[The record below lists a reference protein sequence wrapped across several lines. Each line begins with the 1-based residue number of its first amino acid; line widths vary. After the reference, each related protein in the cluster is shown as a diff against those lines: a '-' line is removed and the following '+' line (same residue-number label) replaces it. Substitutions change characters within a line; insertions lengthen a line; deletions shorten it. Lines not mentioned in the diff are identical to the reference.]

1 MRKPFNIAEWL
12 ASVPNWLKA
21 GMGLIGVIA
30 GFIVAFRQNWYLY
43 STVAVVL
50 LLGYLLGISLY
61 ILLKRVPSR
70 SKKKKWNYTFEKY
83 RTWGIAGLGF
93 AILSLAGLLVAT
105 PTRTIGKY
113 ALYGTPTP
121 IPPPKVEAAD
131 VLIAEFDPKYATQP
145 VDVAHRLEA
154 DLEDR
159 LDSFGLGDV
168 NVQVLAE
175 PVSSEAEAQDAAN
188 DTGSK
193 VVIWGW
199 YDDKGIQVKVF
210 LSGGNEAGK
219 ELAGTNEI
227 PLGVVGEES
236 TEISF
241 IVRDVL
247 PENVSFLSL
256 FVIGHLEYLSND
268 YESGHRAFD
277 AAMNNMPD
285 TVALENEA
293 ILHFFEAR
301 QLDASG
307 ADLEDVICG
316 YAASIR
322 ADPGFAEAYNNLGTV
337 FSRHYVDGKLSVQ
350 LSQETRKCL
359 KESGLATEDDINPGR
374 LYERA
379 YALAPD
385 MTVAHYNKLIFQWRA
400 VGGASVMNEEELM
413 DIQKEDPSLVGT
425 YMILGEI
432 YDRQSKWEDAIAM
445 YEAGLKVDPNNAIM
459 HFNAGQGYLIE
470 KDQAKAEKA
479 FQNVLDLK
487 VFEYE
492 AYLAFANLHFEQ
504 GKPEDA
510 LDDLANLFAIGPL
523 DDEAWDTARVEGRV
537 LKAAILFDQGKTAEA
552 IKLLEAPG
560 AGGGETSNFEYL
572 VLGLIYHME
581 GKDDKAA
588 EMFTLSQNYGFTY
601 SRALNIAYDKIFS
614 DCYVYSDSF
623 DNMTEWFMSDFF
635 ESTCLP
641 LEPRARIN
649 KVFDIFRSY
658 LSERRISSITFVE
671 DLGLACPY
679 VYVFDSSTGDWRFET
694 TILYRIRDKEGVQA
708 RELSQFDGRLL
719 IREEEPEVT
728 HLNQLYV
735 KAYMQDGSVFV
746 LRPDVESLMARDDQV
761 VIMNTGDEML
771 VTFEDIPSQGEVAR
785 WEVVASGYYTILR

>member
-50 LLGYLLGISLY
+50 LLGYLIGVSLY

-93 AILSLAGLLVAT
+93 AILSVVGLLAAT

-159 LDSFGLGDV
+159 LESFGLGEV

-175 PVSSEAEAQDAAN
+175 PVSSEAEAQNAAN

-210 LSGGNEAGK
+210 LSGGKEAGT

-227 PLGVVGEES
+227 PLGVAGEES

-241 IVRDVL
+241 VIRDVL

-293 ILHFFEAR
+293 ILRFFEAR

-307 ADLEDVICG
+307 GELDDVICG
-316 YAASIR
+316 YAAAIR
-322 ADPGFAEAYNNLGTV
+322 ADPGFAEPYNNLGTV
-337 FSRHYVDGKLSVQ
+337 FSRYYVDGELTVQ
-350 LSQETRKCL
+350 LTPGARKCL
-359 KESGLATEDDINPGR
+359 KEAGLVTEADLSPES
-374 LYERA
+374 LYEHA
-379 YALAPD
+379 YILAPNL
-385 MTVAHYNKLIFQWRA
+385 TVAHYNTLIFRWRTLA
-400 VGGASVMNEEELM
+400 PSFDNEEELRE
-413 DIQKEDPSLVGT
+413 IQREDPSLIGT
-425 YMILGEI
+425 YMILAAM
-432 YDRQSKWEDAIAM
+432 YDSQKIFEDAIAM
-445 YEAGLKVDPNNAIM
+445 YEAGLAVDPDNALM
-459 HFNAGQGYLIE
+459 HFNLGQLYIVEE
-470 KDQAKAEKA
+470 KNPVKAEKE
-479 FQNVLDLK
+479 FQK
-487 VFEYE
+487 VIELGVFDYE
-492 AYLAFANLHFEQ
+492 AYLALANLHFDQ
-504 GKPEDA
+504 GKAAEALADLDGLFTLEGEEED
-510 LDDLANLFAIGPL
+510 LN
-523 DDEAWDTARVEGRV
+523 TARWDGKV
-537 LKAAILFDQGKTAEA
+537 LKAAILFDQGKTSQA
-552 IKLLEAPG
+552 ISLLEKPG
-560 AGGGETSNFEYL
+560 ELKGTPSGFENF
-572 VLGLIYHME
+572 VLGLIYQSA
-581 GKDDKAA
+581 GRDDDAREA
-588 EMFTLSQNYGFTY
+588 YALSQDY
-601 SRALNIAYDKIFS
+601 SQISSRESWLAFDQIGWECYYISTS
-614 DCYVYSDSF
+614 DATFEEWAMNELPESD
-623 DNMTEWFMSDFF
+623 
-635 ESTCLP
+635 CLP
-641 LEPRARIN
+641 LEPKARVN
-649 KVFDIFRSY
+649 AAFDVFRT
-658 LSERRISSITFVE
+658 LMRERRVVSFYFVE
-671 DLGLACPY
+671 ELGLACPY
-679 VYVFDSSTGDWRFET
+679 VYVFDTSIGDWRFDT
-694 TILYRIRDKEGVQA
+694 TILYQVRDVEGLQA
-708 RELSQFDGRLL
+708 RALSAFDGRLL
-719 IREEEPEVT
+719 IREEEPEIT
-728 HLNQLYV
+728 YLNQLYV
-735 KAYMQDGSVFV
+735 LAYMKDGSVIA
-746 LRPDVESLMARDDQV
+746 LRPDAQALMERDEDI
-761 VIMNTGDEML
+761 VILNTGDEIL
-771 VTFEDIPSQGEVAR
+771 VTFEGVPPRGEVAR
-785 WEVVASGYYTILR
+785 WEVVASGYYTLIP